1 MERSSSIFWGLVVKP
16 SKRYETT
23 VQQAFRISKACLE
36 PSTAKGD
43 ISSVFV
49 ECDNQEEFIIANLQS
64 KTLNESLDLAFAV
77 GEKIS
82 FKVEGPGTVHLTG
95 YIMEDEEEPQNGFMD
110 DFSMEG
116 SEESEDEEE
125 EVKVDKKAKE
135 VVDEGAIKILKR
147 KKETTDD
154 VKKKKTKLETEAKET
169 ASKAIQKAK
178 EAAGKLLEKASEKK
192 DSEDEDDDDEEDD
205 DDDDSSDE
213 DSSEPAETTVDVDT
227 TVDIDTTVDTTLGD
241 LDDTENFAEEE
252 DSESEDD
259 DDSDDSDEEGDVSLG
274 ASLGDIAM
282 ASDDDDSD
290 EDYAPKEEIKEADKT
305 SKKNKKEIKENEV
318 ITNGEDLKNK
328 TTKEKE
334 KVGSPKKTP
343 AADGDISKSA
353 KKKKGNE
360 TPMNTPKTSKPNVET
375 KIEEEVKKEIEEEVK
390 KEIEE
395 EVKKE
400 TPANTD
406 AGEET
411 KPEVAKIEEKAPITE
426 GSEPVK
432 TEKLELSATP
442 AKTPAVN
449 GDVSKSEKKK
459 KKKDKSHM
467 DTPKTPKPNDSSN
480 KETPKV
486 EEKTAKEEVNSK
498 EEKKAKTP
506 KAEEKTAKK
515 EPKTPKTPKED
526 GKISKDLSTP
536 GKTPKR
542 TVKGGVQI
550 EDLVEGEGTEV
561 SAGKFVGMFYSGKLK
576 TNNKQFDAC
585 EKGGKPFKF
594 RVGMGE
600 VIKGWDVGLKGMKP
614 GGKRR
619 LVIPPAMG
627 YGPQGAPPDIPGNST
642 LVFEVECKFVK

>member
-1 MERSSSIFWGLVVKP
+1 
-16 SKRYETT
+16 
-23 VQQAFRISKACLE
+23 
-36 PSTAKGD
+36 
-43 ISSVFV
+43 
-49 ECDNQEEFIIANLQS
+49 
-64 KTLNESLDLAFAV
+64 
-77 GEKIS
+77 
-82 FKVEGPGTVHLTG
+82 
-95 YIMEDEEEPQNGFMD
+95 
-110 DFSMEG
+110 
-116 SEESEDEEE
+116 
-125 EVKVDKKAKE
+125 
-135 VVDEGAIKILKR
+135 
-147 KKETTDD
+147 
-154 VKKKKTKLETEAKET
+154 
-169 ASKAIQKAK
+169 
-178 EAAGKLLEKASEKK
+178 
-192 DSEDEDDDDEEDD
+192 
-205 DDDDSSDE
+205 
-213 DSSEPAETTVDVDT
+213 
-227 TVDIDTTVDTTLGD
+227 
-241 LDDTENFAEEE
+241 
-252 DSESEDD
+252 
-259 DDSDDSDEEGDVSLG
+259 
-274 ASLGDIAM
+274 
-282 ASDDDDSD
+282 
-290 EDYAPKEEIKEADKT
+290 
-305 SKKNKKEIKENEV
+305 
-318 ITNGEDLKNK
+318 
-328 TTKEKE
+328 
-334 KVGSPKKTP
+334 
-343 AADGDISKSA
+343 
-353 KKKKGNE
+353 
-360 TPMNTPKTSKPNVET
+360 MNTSKTSKPNVEI
-375 KIEEEVKKEIEEEVK
+375 KVEQEVEKV
-390 KEIEE
+390 
-395 EVKKE
+395 
-400 TPANTD
+400 TPSNTD

-411 KPEVAKIEEKAPITE
+411 KPEAVKIEEKETKPEAVKIEEKAPNTE
-426 GSEPVK
+426 SSEPEK
-432 TEKLELSATP
+432 TKKETVEISGTP

-467 DTPKTPKPNDSSN
+467 ETPKTPKPNDSSN